1 MQAQERYLPDLNR
14 VSVLTAVVLL
24 TYAIDHLVKAP
35 GITLTLRLPGFYL
48 AYPMSLSTAMTIM
61 AAGLTASGMEW
72 LLRSHPS
79 LRYIQS
85 PRTVDHW
92 LLPTLTAF
100 ILGVLLNILPTG
112 SAWWIGFALSSGILV
127 AVFMADYITVEPGAP
142 NYPIASAGL
151 IALSYAL
158 FYLFVIALRT
168 AGARLFVIIPAIF
181 LAAGLVSLRT
191 LHLRQS
197 GRWDFPWAIGIG
209 IICVQITG
217 GMHYWPL
224 SAVQFGLI
232 LIGPLYALT
241 TFTYSLGED
250 VPLRTAL
257 VEPGII
263 LALTWI
269 TAIFLR

>member
-1 MQAQERYLPDLNR
+1 
-14 VSVLTAVVLL
+14 
-24 TYAIDHLVKAP
+24 
-35 GITLTLRLPGFYL
+35 
-48 AYPMSLSTAMTIM
+48 
-61 AAGLTASGMEW
+61 
-72 LLRSHPS
+72 
-79 LRYIQS
+79 
-85 PRTVDHW
+85 
-92 LLPTLTAF
+92 
-100 ILGVLLNILPTG
+100 
-112 SAWWIGFALSSGILV
+112 V